1 LAPRWQPSQKIVVA
15 VVYVSAMLLNTLDA
29 TMINVALSTLAREFG
44 VSPAAIESVVIGY
57 LVSLAVFIPASGWLG
72 DRFGSKRTFMI
83 ALTVFTAASL
93 ASGFATSLPMLV
105 AFRVL
110 QGVGGGMLTPVG
122 MAMLYRTFP
131 PQERVAVSRVL
142 MFAIILGPAL
152 GPIIGGAILAA
163 WSWPWIFFAKI
174 PLAVAALTFGL
185 LFLHEHREEEAGG
198 FDLAGFLLAGVGF
211 ASVMYALSQGPQHGW
226 TTTIV
231 GLLAAGLSALA
242 AFVLVELRQPQPMI
256 DLRLLGNRLFRTTM
270 MVSFFGSAAFLGVL
284 FMVPIFLQEVVRLSP
299 LQTGISVAPEA
310 VGVIVATQFVARI
323 YPHVGPRRLM
333 MTGLMIAAV
342 AILLMSTMRPETNV
356 WLIRGFMFTLGSG
369 MAFIFLPN
377 QVASLATITRRDT
390 GRATTLTNVQRQL
403 GSALGVALLST
414 VLSSVGVVVAT
425 SSGTTEPNLAAYRA
439 AFYVAAGIALIG
451 AFVAWRVPDEEAA
464 ETMVPKGVGVAKPSQ
479 TARPA
484 G

>member
-1 LAPRWQPSQKIVVA
+1 
-15 VVYVSAMLLNTLDA
+15 MLLNTLDA

-72 DRFGSKRTFMI
+72 DRFGSKRTFLI
-83 ALTVFTAASL
+83 ALTVFTVASI
-93 ASGFATSLPMLV
+93 ASGFATSLEMLV
-105 AFRVL
+105 AFRVM
-110 QGVGGGMLTPVG
+110 QGVGGGMLTPIG

-152 GPIIGGAILAA
+152 GPIIGGAILAG
-163 WSWPWIFFAKI
+163 WSWPWIFFAKV
-174 PLAVAALTFGL
+174 PLAVAALLFGL

-226 TTTIV
+226 TPMNLGIL
-231 GLLAAGLSALA
+231 GAGLGALV
-242 AFVLVELRQPQPMI
+242 AFVLVELRQQEPMI
-256 DLRLLGNRLFRTTM
+256 DLRLLENRLFRTTM

-284 FMVPIFLQEVVRLSP
+284 FMVPIFLQEVVQLSP
-299 LQTGISVAPEA
+299 LQTGISIAPEA
-310 VGVIVATQFVARI
+310 IGVIVATQLVARI

-333 MTGLMIAAV
+333 MCGLTIAAI
-342 AILLMSTMRPETNV
+342 AILLMSSMHPETNV
-356 WLIRGFMFTLGSG
+356 WLIRGFMFTLGTG

-377 QVASLATITRRDT
+377 QVASLATISRRDT

-414 VLSSVGVVVAT
+414 VLSSIGAVVAT
-425 SSGTTEPNLAAYRA
+425 TSGAAEPNLAAYRA
-439 AFYVAAGIALIG
+439 AFFVAAGVALAG
-451 AFVAWRVPDEEAA
+451 ALVSWRVPDEEAS
-464 ETMVPKGVGVAKPSQ
+464 ETMARKGVAPAEGSPA
-479 TARPA
+479 ARTPA
-484 G
+484 